1 MTTRKVA
8 HALARRSL
16 IGVAVLAA
24 TAGAAQAQNVTLFGR
39 LDVGLQFTNK
49 VNPAGDSLSEVKNG
63 GILPSIWGIR
73 GSEDLGSGLKAVFN
87 LESDFG
93 ADTGGSRGLG
103 NISGAFGR
111 QANVGLSGGF
121 GTVLLGRQYS
131 PALLA
136 ELGTDPRGYKESYS
150 MLLPYALT
158 QLPLGN
164 TGVETPPG
172 PNGLGIFTS
181 NLVSYSN
188 SFGPVN
194 LGVAYGFGEQAGD
207 NSAGRTIALGLSY
220 NGPVTVSFSYQGING
235 IGAGANDETTRV
247 GFGVAVPFGDFTF
260 KGLFARAEY
269 DSPTPALQSKTD
281 HVGVGADWRWS
292 PANAATVA
300 YYQGKDKNTGG
311 GKTNAIVLSND
322 HSLSKRTV
330 LYGQFVR
337 VDRDATASAATSIA
351 AGGTPAGQKA
361 SIIGVGIKH
370 DF

>member
-1 MTTRKVA
+1 MTTRYPARSLV
-8 HALARRSL
+8 RRSL

-39 LDVGLQFTNK
+39 LDVGFQFTNK
-49 VNPAGDSLSEVKNG
+49 VNPAGDSLSELKNG
-63 GILPSIWGIR
+63 GILPSIWGMR
-73 GSEDLGSGLKAVFN
+73 GSEDLGNGLKAVFN

-93 ADTGGSRGLG
+93 GDTGGSRGLG
-103 NISGAFGR
+103 SISSAFGR

-131 PALLA
+131 PAIIA

-158 QLPLGN
+158 QAPAGN
-164 TGVETPPG
+164 DVG
-172 PNGLGIFTS
+172 PNNGLGIFTS

-194 LGVAYGFGEQAGD
+194 LGVAYGFGEVAGD
-207 NSAGRTIALGLSY
+207 NSAGRTISLGLSY
-220 NGPVTVSFSYQGING
+220 SGPVVVSFSYQTIRGLG
-235 IGAGANDETTRV
+235 VGADDETKRLGV
-247 GFGVAVPFGDFTF
+247 GLAVPLGDFTI
-260 KGLFARAEY
+260 KGLFAKAEY
-269 DSPTPALQSKTD
+269 ESPGVPTD
-281 HVGVGADWRWS
+281 KVDNFGVGADWRWS
-292 PANAATVA
+292 PANSATLA
-300 YYQGKDKNTGG
+300 LYQGKNKGIADGT
-311 GKTNAIVLSND
+311 TRSIVLSND

-330 LYGQFVR
+330 LYGQFVH
-337 VDRDATASAATSIA
+337 VDRDINAGAETSIA

-361 SIIGVGIKH
+361 SIINVGIKH

>member
-1 MTTRKVA
+1 MTTRNPARTLV
-8 HALARRSL
+8 RRSL
-16 IGVAVLAA
+16 IGAAVLAA

-49 VNPAGDSLSEVKNG
+49 VNAAGDSLSEVKNG
-63 GILPSIWGIR
+63 GILPSIWGMR

-87 LESDFG
+87 LESDFSG
-93 ADTGGSRGLG
+93 DTGGSRGLG
-103 NISGAFGR
+103 SISGAFGR

-131 PALLA
+131 PAILA

-158 QLPLGN
+158 QAPAGN
-164 TGVETPPG
+164 ATGPN
-172 PNGLGIFTS
+172 NGLGIFTS

-188 SFGPVN
+188 AFGPVN
-194 LGVAYGFGEQAGD
+194 LGVAYGFGEVAGD
-207 NSAGRTIALGLSY
+207 NSAGRTVSLGVSY
-220 NGPVTVSFSYQGING
+220 NGPVVVSFSYQTIRGL
-235 IGAGANDETTRV
+235 GATSGDETKRV
-247 GFGVAVPFGDFTF
+247 GVGAAVPLGDFTI
-260 KGLFARAEY
+260 KGLFARADY
-269 DSPTPALQSKTD
+269 DFGSGAPTAKTD
-281 HVGVGADWRWS
+281 SFGVGADWRWS
-292 PANAATVA
+292 PANSATVA
-300 YYQGKDKNTGG
+300 LYQGKNKGVADGT
-311 GKTNAIVLSND
+311 TRSIVLSND

-330 LYGQFVR
+330 LYGQFVH
-337 VDRDATASAATSIA
+337 VDRDINAGPETSIA